1 MVTYWVK
8 TPQWIKRFFPG
19 RMIWDMPAGE
29 EPAVYL
35 TFDDGPHPV
44 ATPFVLNQLE
54 KYKAAATFFCVGNN
68 VSHYPD
74 IYRQVIAGGHT
85 TGNHTYNHVNGWKA
99 GSSHYIKNIERA
111 DKYINSTIFR
121 PPYGRI
127 KYSQIRKLRKKYPNL
142 KIYMWDILSG
152 DFDHSITP
160 EQCLDNVLANIT
172 PGSIIVFHDS
182 EKAMERMSYT
192 LPLVLEY
199 CHKKNW
205 KMKALPI

>member
-1 MVTYWVK
+1 
-8 TPQWIKRFFPG
+8 
-19 RMIWDMPAGE
+19 MIWDMPAGE